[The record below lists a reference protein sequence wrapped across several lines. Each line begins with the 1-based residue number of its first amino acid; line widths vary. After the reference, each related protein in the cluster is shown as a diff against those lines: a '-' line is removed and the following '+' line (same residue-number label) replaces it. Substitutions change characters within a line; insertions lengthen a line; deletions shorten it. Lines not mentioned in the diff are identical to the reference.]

1 VLEEDY
7 TLAKW
12 QERANLIKQATA
24 PIMVERVSR
33 RKDGTIVPVEVIVS
47 ERNFEGQDYI
57 LAVARDISHQTR
69 LEAQL
74 RQAQKLEAV
83 GQLAAGVAHN
93 FNNMLTAIMG
103 YVGLALDNLPAN
115 HPVVGDLEGVQKT
128 AQRAANLTHQLLAFT
143 RTQNTQ
149 PRLFNLNE
157 LIINMKSM
165 LRQLISETI
174 ELEILPAPELGWVK
188 IDVGQFEQVL
198 VNMVVNARDAMPEG
212 GELTLATANVTL
224 DTSYTTPY
232 EEIAPGNYVKLSVSD
247 TGCGMT
253 PETKEHIFEPFF
265 TTKEVGKGTGLG
277 LATCFGIVK
286 QSQGHIAVQSEPG
299 QGTTFEIYLPQ
310 VEEIIRPF
318 VSPPRVGQI
327 GNKDK

>member
-1 VLEEDY
+1 L
-7 TLAKW
+7 
-12 QERANLIKQATA
+12 
-24 PIMVERVSR
+24 ERVYR
-33 RKDGTIVPVEVIVS
+33 RKDGTTFPVEVIVS
-47 ERNFEGQDYI
+47 QRNFEGQDYI
-57 LAVARDISHQTR
+57 LAVARDISHQKR

-93 FNNMLTAIMG
+93 FNNMLTAVMG
-103 YVGLALDNLPAN
+103 YVGLALDTLPAN
-115 HPVVGDLEGVQKT
+115 HPIASDLEGVQKT

-157 LIINMKSM
+157 LVINMKSM

-174 ELEILPAPELGWVK
+174 QLEILPAPDLGWVK
-188 IDVGQFEQVL
+188 IDTGLFEQVL
-198 VNMVVNARDAMPEG
+198 INLVVNARDAMPEG
-212 GELTLATANVTL
+212 GKLILATTNVTL
-224 DTSYTTPY
+224 DTSYASQSV
-232 EEIAPGNYVKLSVSD
+232 EVLPGNYVKLSVTD

-253 PETKEHIFEPFF
+253 PEIKEHIFEPFF

-286 QSQGHIAVQSEPG
+286 QSQGHIVAQSEPD
-299 QGTTFEIYLPQ
+299 QGTTFEIYLPR
-310 VEEIIRPF
+310 VEEIIRSFGSTQKTPQ
-318 VSPPRVGQI
+318 S
-327 GNKDK
+327 